1 MTTLR
6 ARRYR
11 DEMTRWGRLRRW
23 VGAHPGIVDGCL
35 AAVLLVLLAV
45 AVLTDDGYLSGPRWA
60 YLVAAVL
67 MTAPLAWRRFLPL
80 ASVAV
85 VMAGLAGQTLV
96 VSPAPTL
103 DAALVPLLV
112 SVFSVAAYTESRRA
126 VAGLVTSLAAG
137 LVWVGADD
145 VFFPVVTFGGAWLA
159 GRLVRVSA
167 QQAGVAREHAEAV
180 MRERAAAMRA
190 NVAEE
195 RARIAREV
203 HDVVAHTLGVIVVQA
218 GAERIHAQP
227 GSPAHTTLVSIE
239 QSGRSALEQMGRL
252 LGMLRGHEQLL
263 PPPGLDGL
271 DELLAAVRSTGRS
284 VDLVVTGEP
293 RTVADDLAV
302 SAHRI
307 IQEALTNSM
316 RHSGSTRVEVRLGW
330 EPTLLRIE
338 VRDDGTGPSTAPEG
352 HGLVG
357 IRERVALHG
366 GALTTGRS
374 DWGGFLLAATLPT
387 VIV

>member
-1 MTTLR
+1 M
-6 ARRYR
+6 A
-11 DEMTRWGRLRRW
+11 RWGRLRRS
-23 VGAHPGIVDGCL
+23 VGAHPGIVDSGF
-35 AAVLLVLLAV
+35 AAVLLVLLVV
-45 AVLTDDGYLSGPRWA
+45 AVLTDDGYLSGPRWV

-67 MTAPLAWRRFLPL
+67 MTVPLAWRRLLPL
-80 ASVAV
+80 VSVGV
-85 VMAGLAGQTLV
+85 VMAGLAGQAWLV
-96 VSPAPTL
+96 TPAPTL

-112 SVFSVAAYTESRRA
+112 SVFSVARYTDSRRA
-126 VAGLVTSLAAG
+126 AAGLVTSLVAG

-167 QQAGVAREHAEAV
+167 QQAGVERERAEALI
-180 MRERAAAMRA
+180 RERAAAMRA

-218 GAERIHAQP
+218 GAERIHAAP
-227 GSPAHTTLVSIE
+227 GSAEHTTLASIE

-252 LGMLRGHEQLL
+252 LGMLRGDHLLL
-263 PPPGLDGL
+263 PSPGLDGL
-271 DELLAAVRSTGRS
+271 DELLAAVRSTKRS

-293 RTVADDLAV
+293 RSVAADLAV
-302 SAHRI
+302 SAYRI

-316 RHSGSTRVEVRLGW
+316 RHSGSSRVEVRLGW

-338 VRDDGTGPSTAPEG
+338 VRDDGTGPSAAPEG
-352 HGLVG
+352 HGLLG

-387 VIV
+387 VIL

>member
-1 MTTLR
+1 MTILR
-6 ARRYR
+6 ERQYLDR
-11 DEMTRWGRLRRW
+11 MTPWGRLRRW
-23 VGAHPGIVDGCL
+23 AGAHPGIIDAGL
-35 AAVLLVLLAV
+35 AATLLVLLVV

-67 MTAPLAWRRFLPL
+67 MTLPLAWRRRLPL
-80 ASVAV
+80 VSVAL
-85 VMAGLAGQTLV
+85 VMAGLAGQALIV
-96 VSPAPTL
+96 APSPTL

-112 SVFSVAAYTESRRA
+112 SVFSVASYTERRRA
-126 VAGLVTSLAAG
+126 VAGLVISLTVGA
-137 LVWVGADD
+137 VWVGLDD
-145 VFFPVVTFGGAWLA
+145 VFFPIVTFGGAWLA

-167 QQAGVAREHAEAV
+167 QQAGVARERAEAV

-218 GAERIHAQP
+218 GAERIHAAP
-227 GSPAHTTLVSIE
+227 GSAVHTTLASIE

-252 LGMLRGHEQLL
+252 LGMLRGDDLLL
-263 PPPGLDGL
+263 PLPGLNQI

-284 VDLVVTGEP
+284 VDLVMNGEP
-293 RTVADDLAV
+293 RSVPDDLAV
-302 SAHRI
+302 SAYRI
-307 IQEALTNSM
+307 VQEALTNSM
-316 RHSGSTRVEVRLGW
+316 RHGGSSRVEVRLGW
-330 EPTLLRIE
+330 ESALLRIE

-387 VIV
+387 VVP

>member
-1 MTTLR
+1 MTW
-6 ARRYR
+6 
-11 DEMTRWGRLRRW
+11 WGRIRRS
-23 VGAHPGIVDGCL
+23 VGAHPGIVDSGL
-35 AAVLLVLLAV
+35 AAVLLVLLMV

-60 YLVAAVL
+60 YQVAAVL
-67 MTAPLAWRRFLPL
+67 MPVPLAWRRFLPL

-85 VMAGLAGQTLV
+85 VMAGLAGQALV

-112 SVFSVAAYTESRRA
+112 SVFSVARYTERRRA
-126 VAGLVTSLAAG
+126 AAGLVTSLVAG

-167 QQAGVAREHAEAV
+167 QQAGVERERAEALI
-180 MRERAAAMRA
+180 RERAAAMRA

-203 HDVVAHTLGVIVVQA
+203 HDVVAHTLGLIVVQA
-218 GAERIHAQP
+218 GAERIHAKP
-227 GSPAHTTLVSIE
+227 GSPEHTTLASIE

-252 LGMLRGHEQLL
+252 LGMLRGNELL
-263 PPPGLDGL
+263 APPPGLDGV
-271 DELLAAVRSTGRS
+271 DELVAAVRSTRRT

-293 RTVADDLAV
+293 RSVAADVAV
-302 SAHRI
+302 SAYRI

-316 RHSGSTRVEVRLGW
+316 RHSGSSRVEVRLSW
-330 EPTLLRIE
+330 EPTMLRIE
-338 VRDDGTGPSTAPEG
+338 VRDDGTVPSPAPEG
-352 HGLVG
+352 HGLLG

-366 GALTTGRS
+366 GVLTTGRS

-387 VIV
+387 VIP